1 MKKWYLI
8 PAVLAITL
16 LVVSCGP
23 GAAPPETTEGEPA
36 AFTVSNLSIQPAQ
49 VELGEAVTITVSVAN
64 TGGTEGSYTAV
75 LKINGVKEADKSVTI
90 AAGRSQTV
98 SFGVSREEAGSY
110 NIAVD
115 GLTGSFVVVAPPATF
130 EPIVIT
136 GSGDKTSPPFT
147 ITTKEWIIE
156 WSYVADPEYP
166 EFAVFGFF
174 IYPRGETALYVESVL
189 FPEGTSGSTYS
200 YAGAGE
206 YYIAVSA
213 ANVKSWE
220 VIISP
225 AQ

>member
-16 LVVSCGP
+16 LVVSCEP
-23 GAAPPETTEGEPA
+23 SAAPPETTDAEPA
-36 AFTVSNLSIQPAQ
+36 AFSVSNLSIQPTQ
-49 VELGEAVTITVSVAN
+49 VQPGEAVNISVFVAN
-64 TGGTEGSYTAV
+64 TGGTEGSYAAV
-75 LKINGVKEADKSVTI
+75 LKINGAVEAGETVTI
-90 AAGRSQTV
+90 AAGGSQTV
-98 SFGVSREEAGSY
+98 TFSVTRNEASSY
-110 NIAVD
+110 TIAVG
-115 GLTGSFVVVAPPATF
+115 GLSDSFTVVAPPATF

-136 GSGDKTSPPFT
+136 GSGYKTSPPFT
-147 ITTKEWIIE
+147 ITTEEWIID
-156 WSYVADPEYP
+156 WSYVPDPEYP

-174 IYPRGETALYVESVL
+174 IYPRGETVLYVGSVL

-206 YYIAVSA
+206 YYINVSA

-225 AQ
+225 P